1 MRLDLNGLSISL
13 VGCLEVK
20 AEWELS
26 FFLIVSMY
34 ELIKMSSAVLFSLW
48 RSGFILVSSSSISAL
63 KFFLE
68 SAILSCCG

>member
-13 VGCLEVK
+13 VGCLQEE

-34 ELIKMSSAVLFSLW
+34 ELIEMSSTVLFLLW
-48 RSGFILVSSSSISAL
+48 RSGFILISSRPITAL

-68 SAILSCCG
+68 SAVLSHCG